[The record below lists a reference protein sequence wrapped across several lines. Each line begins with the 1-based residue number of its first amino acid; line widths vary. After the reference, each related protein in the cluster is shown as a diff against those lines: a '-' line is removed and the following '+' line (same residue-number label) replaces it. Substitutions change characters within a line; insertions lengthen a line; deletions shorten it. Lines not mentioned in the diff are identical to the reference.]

1 MPGRKDDAMQGV
13 REWGYAT
20 AESPVIAGNDS
31 RVAGTGS
38 KDGRQEQILD
48 WNVLWNMTQI
58 RHFVA
63 NAGCLP
69 QFVTVR
75 DKKTPLS
82 QTVV

>member
-1 MPGRKDDAMQGV
+1 MV
-13 REWGYAT
+13 
-20 AESPVIAGNDS
+20 AGN
-31 RVAGTGS
+31 GS
-38 KDGRQEQILD
+38 GDGRQEQILD